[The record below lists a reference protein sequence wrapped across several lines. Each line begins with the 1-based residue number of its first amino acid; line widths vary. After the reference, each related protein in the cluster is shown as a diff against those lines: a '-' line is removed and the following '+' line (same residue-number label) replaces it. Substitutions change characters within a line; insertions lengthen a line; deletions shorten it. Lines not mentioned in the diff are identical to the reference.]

1 MMKMTKRFTYEYDD
15 YNGNLFDNNHN
26 TFYHIED
33 SEENISILC
42 NRLNKIVDENEQL
55 RKLTNIKNT
64 NAKDLVDVL
73 NDQEQAKWE
82 KQKHIVHLEHKIHR
96 MREQI
101 KKLEY
106 LYHYRTCEIER
117 LNESEIDSYKREITT
132 LEKENEQLKQQLTS
146 ILKLTKKI
154 EDYTHDIKLIGDVE

>member
-1 MMKMTKRFTYEYDD
+1 MKMTKRFTYEYDD